1 MCVVCFC
8 TFVKQGSIA
17 FVVRAVA
24 FIEVLRRCRHIDK
37 GDTLLIGQLL
47 HLVAIVVGVVA
58 LRNALVGLEYA
69 IDDDIVFCSQVMTA
83 YTGNGC
89 SSVGKVA
96 AADC

>member
-1 MCVVCFC
+1 MGIVGFR

-17 FVVRAVA
+17 LVVGTIA
-24 FIEVLRRCRHIDK
+24 FIEVLRRCSHIDE
-37 GDTLLIGQLL
+37 GNTLLIGQLL
-47 HLVAIVVGVVA
+47 HLVAVVVCVVA

-69 IDDDIVFCSQVMTA
+69 IDDGIVFCSQIMTA
-83 YTGNGC
+83 YTGNRC